1 MIKVS
6 DSMGDMMV
14 PEDAY
19 YGATT
24 QRAVLNFPVSD
35 TTMPDRVLHALALIK
50 QAAARVNGE
59 LELLTGEV
67 ASAIDDA
74 ATEVMEGKFQGQF
87 PLDIYQTGSGTS
99 TNMNMNEVVAARA
112 NEIMGSQ
119 RQGRTPVHPNDHV
132 NLGQSSNDV
141 IPSSIHIAARV
152 YAGKSLLPAMET
164 LKGSLSARSKEFSEV
179 VKVGRTHMQDAVP
192 ITMGQEFSGYAS
204 QVEHAMETI
213 VNTFK
218 HLEEIPL
225 GGTAVGTGLN
235 SHPRF
240 ADMVVSRIASQTKI
254 PFAIARNRFAAMG
267 GKDALVFLHKAMAAY
282 ASSLYKIASDIRFLA
297 CGPRCGIGEI
307 TIPALQPGSSIMPG
321 KVNPVIPESALQA
334 ATRVMGND
342 VTVTL
347 ANASGNLELNVMM
360 PLLAHVMM
368 ESLTLLTN
376 TALLLAK
383 KCVDGIS
390 ANIERCEELVEQSLA
405 LVTPLAQV
413 IGYDEASRLAKEAG
427 LTGKTVRQLVRE
439 KGILT
444 EAEIKKALDPAGMSG
459 RRRE

>member
-6 DSMGDMMV
+6 DSMGEMMV
-14 PEDAY
+14 TKDAY
-19 YGATT
+19 YGAST
-24 QRAVLNFPVSD
+24 QRAVLNFPVSG
-35 TTMPDRVLHALALIK
+35 TTMPDGILHALALIK
-50 QAAARVNGE
+50 KEAARVNGE
-59 LELLTGEV
+59 LGLLTEEV
-67 ASAIDDA
+67 VSAIDDA
-74 ATEVMEGKFQGQF
+74 AAEVMGGKFQGQF
-87 PLDIYQTGSGTS
+87 PIDVYQTGSGTS
-99 TNMNMNEVVAARA
+99 TNMNMNEVIAARA

-141 IPSSIHIAARV
+141 IPSSIHIAVRE
-152 YAGKSLLPAMET
+152 YAGKSFLPALKT
-164 LKGSLSARSKEFSEV
+164 LKNSLSARSREFSRV

-192 ITMGQEFSGYAS
+192 ITLGQEFSGYAS
-204 QVEHAMETI
+204 QVEHAMEA
-213 VNTFK
+213 VEDTFL
-218 HLEEIPL
+218 HLEELPL

-240 ADMVVSRIASQTKI
+240 AELVVLRIASQADI
-254 PFAIARNRFAAMG
+254 PFAIAPNRFAAMG
-267 GKDALVFLHKAMAAY
+267 GKDALVSLHKSLAAY

-297 CGPRCGIGEI
+297 CGPRCGIGEVA
-307 TIPALQPGSSIMPG
+307 IPALQPGSSIMPG

-334 ATRVMGND
+334 AVRVMGND
-342 VTVTL
+342 VTVTM

-360 PLLAHVMM
+360 PLLAHVIM
-368 ESLTLLTN
+368 ESLTLITN
-376 TALLLAK
+376 TTILMAK

-390 ANIERCEELVEQSLA
+390 ANIDRCEELVEQSLA
-405 LVTPLAQV
+405 LITPLAQV

-444 EAEIKKALDPAGMSG
+444 EDEIKKALDPAGMVG
-459 RRRE
+459 N

>member
-6 DSMGDMMV
+6 DSMGEMMV
-14 PEDAY
+14 TKDAY
-19 YGATT
+19 YGAST
-24 QRAVLNFPVSD
+24 QRAVLNFPVSG
-35 TTMPDRVLHALALIK
+35 TTMPDGILHALALIK
-50 QAAARVNGE
+50 KEAARVNGE
-59 LELLTGEV
+59 LGLLTEEV
-67 ASAIDDA
+67 VSAIDDA
-74 ATEVMEGKFQGQF
+74 AAEVMGGKFQGQF
-87 PLDIYQTGSGTS
+87 PIDVYQTGSGTS

-141 IPSSIHIAARV
+141 IPSSIHIAVRE
-152 YAGKSLLPAMET
+152 YAGKSFLPALKT
-164 LKGSLSARSKEFSEV
+164 LKNSLSARSREFSRV

-192 ITMGQEFSGYAS
+192 ITLGQEFSGYAS
-204 QVEHAMETI
+204 QVEHAMEA
-213 VNTFK
+213 VEDTFL
-218 HLEEIPL
+218 HLEELPL

-240 ADMVVSRIASQTKI
+240 AELVVLRIASQADI
-254 PFAIARNRFAAMG
+254 PFAIAPNRFAAMG
-267 GKDALVFLHKAMAAY
+267 GKDALVSLHKSLAAY

-297 CGPRCGIGEI
+297 CGPRCGIGEVA
-307 TIPALQPGSSIMPG
+307 IPALQPGSSIMPG

-334 ATRVMGND
+334 AVRVMGND
-342 VTVTL
+342 VTVTM

-360 PLLAHVMM
+360 PLLAHVIM
-368 ESLTLLTN
+368 ESLTLITN
-376 TALLLAK
+376 TTILMAK

-390 ANIERCEELVEQSLA
+390 ANIDRCEELVEQSLA
-405 LVTPLAQV
+405 LITPLAQV

-444 EAEIKKALDPAGMSG
+444 EDEIKKALDPAGMVG
-459 RRRE
+459 N

>member
-6 DSMGDMMV
+6 DSMGEMMV

-19 YGATT
+19 YGAST
-24 QRAVLNFPVSD
+24 QRAVLNFPVSG
-35 TTMPDRVLHALALIK
+35 TTMPDGILHALALIK
-50 QAAARVNGE
+50 KEAARVNGE
-59 LELLTGEV
+59 LGLLTEEV
-67 ASAIDDA
+67 VSAIDDA
-74 ATEVMEGKFQGQF
+74 AAEVMGGKFQGQF
-87 PLDIYQTGSGTS
+87 PIDVYQTGSGTS
-99 TNMNMNEVVAARA
+99 TNMNMNEVIAARA

-141 IPSSIHIAARV
+141 IPSSIHIAVRE
-152 YAGKSLLPAMET
+152 YAGKSFLPALKT
-164 LKGSLSARSKEFSEV
+164 LKNSLSARSREFSRV

-192 ITMGQEFSGYAS
+192 ITLGQEFSGYAS
-204 QVEHAMETI
+204 QVEHAMEA
-213 VNTFK
+213 VEDTFL
-218 HLEEIPL
+218 HLEELPL

-240 ADMVVSRIASQTKI
+240 AELVVLRIASQADI
-254 PFAIARNRFAAMG
+254 PFAIAPNRFAAMG
-267 GKDALVFLHKAMAAY
+267 GKDALVSLHKSLAAY

-297 CGPRCGIGEI
+297 CGPRCGIGEVA
-307 TIPALQPGSSIMPG
+307 IPALQPGSSIMPG

-334 ATRVMGND
+334 AVRVMGND
-342 VTVTL
+342 VTVTM

-360 PLLAHVMM
+360 PLLAHVIM
-368 ESLTLLTN
+368 ESLTLITN
-376 TALLLAK
+376 TTILMAK

-390 ANIERCEELVEQSLA
+390 ANIDRCEELVEQSLA
-405 LVTPLAQV
+405 LITPLAQV

-444 EAEIKKALDPAGMSG
+444 EDEIKKALDPAGMVG
-459 RRRE
+459 N